1 MPTDI
6 VIATDKPSYQTSGL
20 IAVTSGTAYTTTEP
34 TTTAPSTT
42 GQNFLIPTNLGDKPS
57 LLRLAP
63 FCGAAAAPTTTTFAS
78 GGLRVVGWSIYTQ
91 TGGTAFYVPTVLADL
106 ALGLT
111 TGTVQTELV
120 NGVAQYPFSTVTAG
134 VGVPTVNLY
143 SPGTA
148 AAANVEACAA
158 VIDTIGMQ
166 FIQLQFKATATV
178 STPTMGAFY
187 AFL

>member
-6 VIATDKPSYQTSGL
+6 VIATDKPQYLTTGL

-57 LLRLAP
+57 LLRIQP
-63 FCGAAAAPTTTTFAS
+63 FCGAAVAPTSATFSS

-91 TGGTAFYVPTVLADL
+91 TNGTAIYVPNVLADL

-111 TGTVQTELV
+111 TGTVQSETI
-120 NGVAQYPFSTVTAG
+120 NGTAQYPFSTVTVGAG
-134 VGVPTVNLY
+134 VPMVNLY

-148 AAANVEACAA
+148 ALSNVEPCAA
-158 VIDTIGMQ
+158 LVDTVGMQ
-166 FIQLQFKATATV
+166 FVQFQFKATASV

-187 AFL
+187 AFM

>member
-6 VIATDKPSYQTSGL
+6 TISTDKPFNGTSGL

-57 LLRLAP
+57 LLRLQP
-63 FCGAAAAPTTTTFAS
+63 FCGANTAPTSATFAS

-91 TGGTAFYVPTVLADL
+91 TSGTAIYIPTVLADL
-106 ALGLT
+106 TLGLT
-111 TGTVQTELV
+111 TGTVQSETV
-120 NGVAQYPFSTVTAG
+120 NGSVQYPFSTVSAG
-134 VGVPTVNLY
+134 VGVPTVNVY

-148 AAANVEACAA
+148 STANVEPCAA
-158 VIDTIGMQ
+158 LIDTIGLQ
-166 FIQLQFKATATV
+166 FVQLQFKATASV

>member
-1 MPTDI
+1 MPMDI
-6 VIATDKPSYQTSGL
+6 VIATDKPQYLTTGL

-57 LLRLAP
+57 LLRLVP
-63 FCGAAAAPTTTTFAS
+63 FHSANNANTPS
-78 GGLRVVGWSIYTQ
+78 VRVIGWSIYTQ
-91 TGGTAFYVPTVLADL
+91 TSGTAIYVPNVLADL

-111 TGTVQTELV
+111 TGTVQSETI
-120 NGVAQYPFSTVTAG
+120 NGVAQYPFSTVTVG
-134 VGVPTVNLY
+134 TGVPTVNLY

-148 AAANVEACAA
+148 AGSNVEPCAA
-158 VIDTIGMQ
+158 LIDTVGMQ
-166 FIQLQFKATATV
+166 FVQLQFKATATV

-187 AFL
+187 SFI

>member
-6 VIATDKPSYQTSGL
+6 IIATDKPSYNTTNL
-20 IAVTSGTAYTTTEP
+20 ISVTSGTAYTTTEP

-57 LLRLAP
+57 LLRIAP
-63 FCGAAAAPTTTTFAS
+63 FCGAGSAPTSTTFAS

-91 TGGTAFYVPTVLADL
+91 TSGTAIYVPTVLADI

-111 TGTVQTELV
+111 TGTVQTETV
-120 NGVAQYPFSTVTAG
+120 NGVAQYPFSVATVGA
-134 VGVPTVNLY
+134 GVPTVNVY

-148 AAANVEACAA
+148 AAANVEPCA
-158 VIDTIGMQ
+158 VVVDVIGMQ
-166 FIQLQFKATATV
+166 YIQLQFKATASV
-178 STPTMGAFY
+178 STPTMGCFY

>member
-6 VIATDKPSYQTSGL
+6 VIATDKPQYLTTGL

-57 LLRLAP
+57 LLRIQP
-63 FCGAAAAPTTTTFAS
+63 FCGAAVAPTSATFSS

-91 TGGTAFYVPTVLADL
+91 TSGTAIYVPNVLADL

-111 TGTVQTELV
+111 TGTVQTETV
-120 NGVAQYPFSTVTAG
+120 NGSPQYPFSVCTVGT
-134 VGVPTVNLY
+134 GVPTVNVY
-143 SPGTA
+143 NPGA
-148 AAANVEACAA
+148 SNVEPCAA
-158 VIDTIGMQ
+158 VIDLVGMQ
-166 FIQLQFKATATV
+166 FVQLQFKATASV

-187 AFL
+187 AFI

>member
-6 VIATDKPSYQTSGL
+6 VVATDKPSYLTTSL
-20 IAVTSGTAYTTTEP
+20 ISVTSGTAYPTTEP

-63 FCGAAAAPTTTTFAS
+63 FCGAAVAPTSTTFGS

-91 TGGTAFYVPTVLADL
+91 TDGTALYVPNVLADL

-148 AAANVEACAA
+148 ASANVESCAA
-158 VIDTIGMQ
+158 VIDCIGMQ
-166 FIQLQFKATATV
+166 FIQLQFKATASV
-178 STPTMGAFY
+178 STPKMGAFY
-187 AFL
+187 AFI

>member
-6 VIATDKPSYQTSGL
+6 VIATDKPQYLTTGL

-57 LLRLAP
+57 LLRIQP
-63 FCGAAAAPTTTTFAS
+63 FCGAAVAPTSATFSS

-91 TGGTAFYVPTVLADL
+91 TSGTAIYVPTVLADL

-111 TGTVQTELV
+111 TGTVQSETI
-120 NGVAQYPFSTVTAG
+120 NGTAQYPFSVCTVGA
-134 VGVPTVNLY
+134 GVPTVNVY
-143 SPGTA
+143 NPGA
-148 AAANVEACAA
+148 SNVEPCAA
-158 VIDTIGMQ
+158 VIDLVGMQ
-166 FIQLQFKATATV
+166 FVQLQFKATASV

-187 AFL
+187 AFI

>member
-1 MPTDI
+1 MPQDI
-6 VIATDKPSYQTSGL
+6 IIATDKPSYGTTGL

-42 GQNFLIPTNLGDKPS
+42 GQNVLIPTNLGDKPS
-57 LLRLAP
+57 LLRIQP
-63 FCGAAAAPTTTTFAS
+63 FCGAAVAPTSATFAS
-78 GGLRVVGWSIYTQ
+78 GGLRVIGWSIYSQ
-91 TGGTAFYVPTVLADL
+91 TSGTALYVPNVLADL

-111 TGTVQTELV
+111 TGTVQSETV
-120 NGVAQYPFSTVTAG
+120 NGVVQYPFSTCTVG
-134 VGVPTVNLY
+134 SGVPTVNIY

-148 AAANVEACAA
+148 AATNVEPCGA

-166 FIQLQFKATATV
+166 YIQLQFKATASV